1 MESEARVPPA
11 VTVAFERLALSIC
24 EEAKLDFSEWASK
37 THELVGH
44 LQELW
49 REGVEQGLNTD
60 AAEARA
66 LELFGTTE
74 NVGKA
79 LRPPWIRRYLFLER
93 YRGQRYAMFMTA
105 AVIASYMGAVHSIEA
120 HEAQYEVGS
129 VGFFYL
135 LGTSLNGA
143 CALGSLA
150 AIQWAPRI
158 RSRVLKCLFACR
170 WILGVFVL
178 TGLLNVILPA
188 AIGMPKAIIWAANN
202 RSLNEMLFLEG
213 AAAIVGAL
221 GAAGYIAEI
230 IKLPA
235 RRSRRLQRQLPAA
248 SVVSG

>member
-49 REGVEQGLNTD
+49 REGVELGLNTD
-60 AAEARA
+60 ASEARA
-66 LELFGTTE
+66 LELFGTME

-105 AVIASYMGAVHSIEA
+105 AVVSSYFGAVRMILSSPGS
-120 HEAQYEVGS
+120 YEVGS
-129 VGFFYL
+129 VQFFYL

-143 CALGSLA
+143 CSLGALA

-158 RSRVLKCLFACR
+158 RSRLLKCLFACR
-170 WILGVFVL
+170 WILVPFVL
-178 TGLLNVILPA
+178 TGLFNVVWPVLIALPQA
-188 AIGMPKAIIWAANN
+188 MVRVIST
-202 RSLNEMLFLEG
+202 RSVDEMLIMEC
-213 AAAIVGAL
+213 AAAITGAL
-221 GAAGYIAEI
+221 GAAGYLSEL

-235 RRSRRLQRQLPAA
+235 RRSRRLQRQLTAA
-248 SVVSG
+248 LPT